1 MIRIAPIAI
10 TAQSKAGGMELLLF
24 AGWEM
29 VNVVCGWVIVII
41 VEVGVGNT
49 IVPLP
54 LPVEVGTGAAAVVK
68 KKVDQA
74 LVTVPLVARTLH
86 LYWVL

>member
-10 TAQSKAGGMELLLF
+10 TAQSKAGGMELLLV
-24 AGWEM
+24 AGWEI

-41 VEVGVGNT
+41 VEVGVGST

-54 LPVEVGTGAAAVVK
+54 PPVVVVAGAAAVVK
-68 KKVDQA
+68 K
-74 LVTVPLVARTLH
+74 
-86 LYWVL
+86 